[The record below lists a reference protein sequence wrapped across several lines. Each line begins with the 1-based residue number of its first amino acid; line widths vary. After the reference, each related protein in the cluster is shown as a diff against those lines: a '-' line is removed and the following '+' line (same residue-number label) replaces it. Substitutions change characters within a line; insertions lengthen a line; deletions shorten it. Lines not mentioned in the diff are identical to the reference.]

1 MPLKVTLKPG
11 EKFVINGAVV
21 VNGDRRANLLI
32 QNKVSILREKDVLL
46 PEDATTPVRRIYFA
60 SMMMYLDD
68 KAHKTYYDEFVE
80 RTTEF
85 INAISNKGAL
95 ERCIN
100 IIEDVNQK
108 QHYRALMTCKKL
120 LPFEQ
125 ERLKYGEGET
135 EEGKPAEAAAKAGA

>member
-21 VNGDRRANLLI
+21 VNGERRANLLI

-46 PEDATTPVRRIYFA
+46 PEDANTPVRRIYFA
-60 SMMMYLDD
+60 IMMMYLDE
-68 KAHKTYYDEFVE
+68 KAQKAYYEEFVE

-85 INAISNKGAL
+85 INAISNKDAL

-108 QHYRALMTCKKL
+108 RYYRALITCKKL
-120 LPFEQ
+120 LPFEL
-125 ERLKYGEGET
+125 ERLKFAADET
-135 EEGKPAEAAAKAGA
+135 ESESAEAAAKAGA